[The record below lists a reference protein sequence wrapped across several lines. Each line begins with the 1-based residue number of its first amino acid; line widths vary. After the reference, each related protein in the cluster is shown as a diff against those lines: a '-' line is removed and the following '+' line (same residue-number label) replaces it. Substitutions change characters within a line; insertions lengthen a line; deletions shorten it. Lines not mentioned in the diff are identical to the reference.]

1 MLIPVQELV
10 LSVAKL
16 QRVARQVLK
25 EPALKGLA
33 REQLRDAVDQLDEW
47 LKETQP

>member
-16 QRVARQVLK
+16 QRAAREVLK
-25 EPALKGLA
+25 EPMLTGLA
-33 REQLRDAVDQLDEW
+33 REQLRSAVDQLDEW
-47 LKETQP
+47 MKETQR

>member
-10 LSVAKL
+10 HSVAKL
-16 QRVARQVLK
+16 QRAAREVLK
-25 EPALKGLA
+25 EPTLKGLA
-33 REQLRDAVDQLDEW
+33 REQLKEAVANLDDW